1 VDVDFSHIG
10 LLKKTMTNPV
20 LLSGVSRAER
30 QTVISSAVKVI
41 QDAGGW
47 VEDVQFFSNIA
58 VNLQCA
64 AMPSAAAGL
73 SNALS
78 ALGLGLSRG
87 ETGALESATE
97 GLRPDQELRFS
108 VQITFVH
115 NEPDLLRHVPSVP
128 G

>member
-1 VDVDFSHIG
+1 
-10 LLKKTMTNPV
+10 MTNPV

-30 QTVISSAVKVI
+30 QTIISSAAKVI

-64 AMPSAAAGL
+64 ATPSAAAAL

-87 ETGALESATE
+87 ETAELESAAQ
-97 GLRPDQELRFS
+97 GLRADQELRFS